1 MAEVC
6 GPDGAG
12 WAPVEE
18 RRRLEQQ
25 TVCRVLLTEETS
37 ALGAGAQR
45 IQRLGDRISQGLLLQ
60 GRRGVRETQRGA
72 ARLRERR
79 KQSEA

>member
-25 TVCRVLLTEETS
+25 TVCPALHRRLMSE
-37 ALGAGAQR
+37 LGAGAWR
-45 IQRLGDRISQGLLLQ
+45 IQRLGVRVSQGLLQ
-60 GRRGVRETQRGA
+60 QRRRGVRETQRGA